1 MMEDD
6 EDATTRFPFL
16 CFSLSLSVSIS
27 LSFPLFIHIFLLKI
41 SFISFSLLLLLLLLL
56 MIDHLITIDKRQFVS
71 SVLSSSIFCLILLLL
86 LLLHQWH
93 LFFSFTILVSFFF
106 LHFLKIFHWY
116 PIRFNLIQSDSRTG
130 NQFINT
136 RWNENAQL
144 IDSRTLEYRSSRVF
158 ALECWYDS
166 IGLIE
171 NEYYEIKVARR
182 RGFAR

>member
-1 MMEDD
+1 MP
-6 EDATTRFPFL
+6 RPGFPFSV
-16 CFSLSLSVSIS
+16 SLSLSLFLSPLVS
-27 LSFPLFIHIFLLKI
+27 LSLFIYFFWKYLLFPSRCCCSCSCCWWSITLLQSTNANLFRQSFLL
-41 SFISFSLLLLLLLLL
+41 
-56 MIDHLITIDKRQFVS
+56 QS
-71 SVLSSSIFCLILLLL
+71 SVLF
-86 LLLHQWH
+86 
-93 LFFSFTILVSFFF
+93 FFSFYFFINSIFFFRLRFWFHFFF